1 MREKCLAD
9 HAASGG
15 TAGRNLRCIRWEVR
29 EAMGSGDGA
38 AGEDRGLLRADSSP
52 SHAQPL
58 AESSQAACRRADL
71 LYSLAAQQHP
81 RYYSRLIGNG
91 LKKSNPK
98 ANQTKMFSK
107 EPVLLRVVLQGKAF
121 FSCEGRLKQ
130 ASRCSCKQAMKS

>member
-1 MREKCLAD
+1 MKEKCLAD
-9 HAASGG
+9 HAGSGG
-15 TAGRNLRCIRWEVR
+15 TAGRNLRCTRWEVR
-29 EAMGSGDGA
+29 EVTGGGDGA

-58 AESSQAACRRADL
+58 AESSRAACRRADL
-71 LYSLAAQQHP
+71 LCSPAAQQHP
-81 RYYSRLIGNG
+81 HYYSRLIGNG

-107 EPVLLRVVLQGKAF
+107 EPILLRVVLQEIVF

-130 ASRCSCKQAMKS
+130 SSRCSCEQAMKN